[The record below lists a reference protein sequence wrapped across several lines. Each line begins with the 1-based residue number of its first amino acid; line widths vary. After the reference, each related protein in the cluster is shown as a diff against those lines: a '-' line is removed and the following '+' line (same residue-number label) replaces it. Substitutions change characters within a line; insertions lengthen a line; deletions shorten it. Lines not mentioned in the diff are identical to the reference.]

1 MTIDHEQVR
10 ENVRRADTEDLLD
23 RLTVFQAGM
32 EQEALDLIEA
42 ELRARGV
49 TTEQIRDHEERRA
62 GEVLWEESGLAYRC
76 SLCHRPA
83 VARGVMWRRL
93 FWLVPVFPR
102 PAYFCSVHRP
112 RRGTVTS

>member
-32 EQEALDLIEA
+32 EQEALGLIEA
-42 ELRARGV
+42 ELLARGV

-62 GEVLWEESGLAYRC
+62 DEVLWEEPGLAFRC

-83 VARGVMWRRL
+83 VAQGVMWQRL
-93 FWLVPVFPR
+93 FWLVPLFPR
-102 PAYFCSVHRP
+102 PAYFCSKHR
-112 RRGTVTS
+112 RRR